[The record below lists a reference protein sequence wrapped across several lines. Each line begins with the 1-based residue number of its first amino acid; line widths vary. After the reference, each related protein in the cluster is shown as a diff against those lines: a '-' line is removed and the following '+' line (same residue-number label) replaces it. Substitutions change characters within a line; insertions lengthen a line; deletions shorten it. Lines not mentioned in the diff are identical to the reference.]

1 MCSAQLSSILHWNQ
15 TWQTVKNNALH
26 SLVANVLYVVKITVI
41 VDSVIF
47 CLDKLWTQGH
57 AMITYPYIQRLLT
70 AGGVT
75 VTFHFGYAS
84 LLYNIYKHN
93 NSNCQ
98 RWCMSSTIHGWLLNH
113 RILNGWQQEPT
124 QHYVQK
130 NNFHLQQVNAC
141 RGQGTNK
148 SINNVL
154 NIREVLYCQTAL

>member
-1 MCSAQLSSILHWNQ
+1 M
-15 TWQTVKNNALH
+15 
-26 SLVANVLYVVKITVI
+26 ANVLYVVKITVI

-93 NSNCQ
+93 NSILPKMVY
-98 RWCMSSTIHGWLLNH
+98 RYVIHNP
-113 RILNGWQQEPT
+113 RMTVEP
-124 QHYVQK
+124 
-130 NNFHLQQVNAC
+130 
-141 RGQGTNK
+141 
-148 SINNVL
+148 
-154 NIREVLYCQTAL
+154 